1 MNSNPDVCFGDTYM
15 DFDPKTWAL
24 QQLGLG
30 YTKAITEHIST
41 CDEKIQDPTSTSIYK
56 SRKRNKRVCVV
67 PLEITDEHSGR
78 SIQCSGLNPSSQLGS
93 YHLSRHPP
101 PRCLRLLLTTRQL
114 LTLPAR
120 SHSLIPSVY
129 LYR

>member
-1 MNSNPDVCFGDTYM
+1 MNKRACSFEVPFGILNTANKNWTNSNPDVCFGYTYM

-56 SRKRNKRVCVV
+56 SPNETNEFV
-67 PLEITDEHSGR
+67 
-78 SIQCSGLNPSSQLGS
+78 
-93 YHLSRHPP
+93 
-101 PRCLRLLLTTRQL
+101 
-114 LTLPAR
+114 
-120 SHSLIPSVY
+120 
-129 LYR
+129 LYP